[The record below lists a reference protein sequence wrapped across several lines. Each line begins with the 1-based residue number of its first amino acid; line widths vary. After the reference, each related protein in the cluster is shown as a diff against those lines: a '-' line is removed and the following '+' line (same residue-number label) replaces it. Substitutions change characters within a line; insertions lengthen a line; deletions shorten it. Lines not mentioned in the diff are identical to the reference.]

1 MTTVEVSDLLG
12 SLMSPG
18 MSIERYVAVQRLK
31 GRQNRWTIVKC
42 SCYEAFMSLHRS
54 IYIPP
59 NFFDETE

>member
-1 MTTVEVSDLLG
+1 MTTVEVSDLVG

-18 MSIERYVAVQRLK
+18 MSIKRYVAVQRLK
-31 GRQNRWTIVKC
+31 GRQNRWTIVEC
-42 SCYEAFMSLHRS
+42 SCCEACMSPHRS